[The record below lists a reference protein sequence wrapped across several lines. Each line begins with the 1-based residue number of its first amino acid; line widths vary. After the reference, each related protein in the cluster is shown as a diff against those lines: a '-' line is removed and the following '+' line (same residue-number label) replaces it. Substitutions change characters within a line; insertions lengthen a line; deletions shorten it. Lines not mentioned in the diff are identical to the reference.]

1 LVLDSDLTPDQQ
13 EYITNALTAGETL
26 KNTIEFTRECEDF
39 GSLSSRW
46 MHLFR
51 IVDKA
56 RSKVSLGDITADIS
70 ISPDIEIFTDPIIQK
85 VFSTLFEN
93 SVRHG
98 TTISAIRITTEK
110 KGKKISI
117 VYDDDGIGVPKE
129 EKERIF
135 QHGMEEYRMGLFLVR
150 ELLSITGLEIR
161 ETENQG
167 IGARFELLSRMD
179 YSDFK
184 RTKLRYSG

>member
-1 LVLDSDLTPDQQ
+1 MVLDSDLTPDQQ

-117 VYDDDGIGVPKE
+117 VYADDGIGVPEE

-135 QHGMEEYRMGLFLVR
+135 QHGYGKNTGMGLYLVR

-161 ETENQG
+161 ETGKPG
-167 IGARFELLSRMD
+167 IGARFEIVVPHGLFRFQKD
-179 YSDFK
+179 
-184 RTKLRYSG
+184 